1 MKKYL
6 YMTAGFITL
15 GTGVIGIFIPVL
27 PTTPF
32 LLLAAACF
40 LKSSE
45 NLYTWLT
52 SHKVFGK
59 YIENYIKYKA
69 VSRKSK
75 VISIAVLWV
84 ILCISM
90 TASNSLHIQ
99 LLLTAVGIGVTL
111 HLVLLKSLERVLEN
125 EPEDMLEEGAAKEGE
140 ICEKY

>member
-6 YMTAGFITL
+6 YLTAGFLTL
-15 GTGVIGIFIPVL
+15 GTGVVGIFIPVL

-45 NLYTWLT
+45 KMYTWLIG
-52 SHKVFGK
+52 HKVFGK

-69 VSRKSK
+69 VSRNSK
-75 VISIAVLWV
+75 IVSIAVLWAV
-84 ILCISM
+84 LSVSLF
-90 TASNSLHIQ
+90 ASDSLHIKLF
-99 LLLTAVGIGVTL
+99 LLIIGVGVTC
-111 HLVLLKSLERVLEN
+111 HLVLLKSLEKVLQKEKEKTLN
-125 EPEDMLEEGAAKEGE
+125 EGA

>member
-6 YMTAGFITL
+6 YLTAGFITL

-45 NLYTWLT
+45 KLYTWLT

-75 VISIAVLWV
+75 VISIAVLWAV
-84 ILCISM
+84 ISVSLI
-90 TASNSLHIQ
+90 ASNSLHIKIF
-99 LLLTAVGIGVTL
+99 LTIVGIGVTC
-111 HLVLLKSLERVLEN
+111 HLVLLKSLGKVLQKEK
-125 EPEDMLEEGAAKEGE
+125 EDTLKEGE
-140 ICEKY
+140 IFERD